1 MLSFTNYAPNGT
13 PGIIIIGGED
23 ESHPKSVRLYKNRG
37 NMTFDD
43 VKGESDQEFE
53 LMVDTAGTIEYPV
66 KIVKFSSVYNLT
78 LHFPKSVGG
87 DQTKIY
93 WIGLR
98 GEFTETQREKI
109 VLASYELAANPAD
122 HHKVCSKEKMNFDI
136 Y

>member
-1 MLSFTNYAPNGT
+1 
-13 PGIIIIGGED
+13 
-23 ESHPKSVRLYKNRG
+23 
-37 NMTFDD
+37 MTFDD
-43 VKGESDQEFE
+43 TKCESDQEFE
-53 LMVDTAGTIEYPV
+53 LRPDTTGTLEYPV

-98 GEFTETQREKI
+98 GEWTQTQREKV

-122 HHKVCSKEKMNFDI
+122 HHKVYSKNKMSYDI